1 MNKKFLMS
9 IFICLLLGF
18 MCAFI
23 VYKSYNKDKTVAVN
37 SDSEVLYFIQVGVFK
52 SYDNVNNMTKTLKN
66 YLVIEENNL
75 FFVYVGITKNKK
87 NLLKLEEFFKRK
99 GNNIYIKHKKINNK
113 NFINK
118 INKYDALLSET
129 NDYDTI
135 EIINKEVLSLYKKEV
150 K

>member
-23 VYKSYNKDKTVAVN
+23 VYKSYNKD
-37 SDSEVLYFIQVGVFK
+37 
-52 SYDNVNNMTKTLKN
+52 NMTKTLKN